1 MCPAYISKIDSIC
14 EKQVILSMTPN
25 DEKEEWHYRAIFSL
39 SCTIAVSCTQKMFL
53 LTKEEL
59 KTYHDAKVCYVCGKR
74 ILNKLSKGIN
84 YLKVRDH
91 YYPDKYRGAACSIC
105 QLKLNVPNEI
115 PVVFHNDSNYDYCL
129 IIKKLANE
137 FEVQLKCL
145 GENTEN
151 YKLFCSNR
159 KRSYRY

>member
-1 MCPAYISKIDSIC
+1 
-14 EKQVILSMTPN
+14 MTKKKN
-25 DEKEEWHYRAIFSL
+25 GIIVQYFHYLAL
-39 SCTIAVSCTQKMFL
+39 LQYLAPKKMFL